1 VEPEFIHKL
10 DLRTENDVVKARR
23 NAREIAARL
32 GFEVQD
38 QTRIATACSEIARN
52 AVRYAGG
59 GQMMFALDGSVS
71 PALMIVVDDKGP
83 GIEDTRRILTGR
95 YQSSTGMGLGI
106 IGAKRLMDGFN
117 LDTAKGRGTKVTL
130 RKLLPAK
137 RAPQKIALDKISAG
151 LTSSTDHDLIHEV
164 EEQNRELMST
174 LDQLRERQAELERLN
189 RELDDTNRGV
199 VALYAELDERAG
211 FLQRSSEL
219 KSRFLSNMSHE
230 FRTPLNSILSLC
242 QLLLQR
248 VDGELTDEQ
257 ERQITYVKSSAA
269 SLLDLVN
276 DLLDLA
282 KIEAGKISV
291 RAEEFEIPAL
301 FGALRGML
309 RPLITDSSSVVLTFQ
324 DASDLPALVSDE
336 SKVSQILRNFIS
348 NALKFTERG
357 EVHVSAARGLHDT
370 IVFAVRD
377 TGIGIAATDQA
388 RIFEEFTQVDSILQ
402 RKAKGTGLGL
412 PLTRKLAELLGGSV
426 SLQSEP
432 GVGSTFTLVVPRVY
446 AVIEQEL
453 SLSIGRGERVLIV
466 DDEEVSRYLL
476 KGLLPPGCEIL
487 EADNGRTGLKLAQER
502 IPTVIFLDLVMPDF
516 DGFDFL
522 RDIKGDAATSG
533 IPVVIHTSKVLD
545 PEESSRLLRD
555 AVDIVP
561 KESPS
566 REVSIERVRNAL
578 RKAGVSAAME
588 SR

>member
-1 VEPEFIHKL
+1 VDAEFIHKL
-10 DLRTENDVVKARR
+10 DLKTENDVVKARR

-59 GQMMFALDGSVS
+59 GQMTFALEGTTP
-71 PALMIVVDDKGP
+71 PALMIVVEDKGP
-83 GIEDTRRILTGR
+83 GIEHTRSILSGR
-95 YQSSTGMGLGI
+95 YRSGTGMGLGI

-117 LDTAKGRGTKVTL
+117 LETAKGRGTKVTL
-130 RKLLPAK
+130 SKRLPVK
-137 RAPQKIALDKISAG
+137 RQVQKIALDKISAN
-151 LTSSTDHDLIHEV
+151 LASSTDHDLIREV

-248 VDGELTDEQ
+248 VDGELTAEQ
-257 ERQITYVKSSAA
+257 ERQVSYVKSSAA

-291 RAEEFEIPAL
+291 RAEEFHIPAL

-309 RPLITDSSSVVLTFQ
+309 RPLITDSASVALTFE
-324 DASDLPALVSDE
+324 DASELPALVSDE

-377 TGIGIAATDQA
+377 TGIGIAQADRA
-388 RIFEEFTQVDSILQ
+388 RIFEEFTQVDGALQ

-412 PLTRKLAELLGGSV
+412 PLSRKLAELLGGSV
-426 SLQSEP
+426 SVQSEA
-432 GVGSTFTLVVPRVY
+432 GVGSTFTLVIPREYPTV
-446 AVIEQEL
+446 EREL
-453 SLSIGRGERVLIV
+453 SLGIGERVLIV

-476 KGLLPPGCEIL
+476 KGLLPTGCEIL
-487 EADNGRTGLKLAQER
+487 EAENGRAGLKLAQER
-502 IPTVIFLDLVMPDF
+502 MPTVIFLDLMMPDY
-516 DGFDFL
+516 DGFEFL
-522 RDIKGDAATSG
+522 RDIKEDTATSG
-533 IPVVIHTSKVLD
+533 IPVIIHTSKVLD

-578 RKAGVSAAME
+578 RRAGVVAAME